1 MPGPFHFRLE
11 VVQRLRKAD
20 LEREQRAMAASVNA
34 VLEAQKLAD
43 MVAQRIEE
51 NAADRRELLAG
62 EFLNMTGL
70 RAEQLQRQWLR
81 RMQEQTAQELA
92 KRHDSV
98 EAQRQKLV
106 AATRRVKVIEKLR
119 DRQWKRHQDEQR
131 RIDRR
136 QEDEFAMIL
145 PGLAAGWE

>member
-20 LEREQRAMAASVNA
+20 LEREQRAMAACVNA

-51 NAADRRELLAG
+51 NAADRRGLLAG
-62 EFLNMTGL
+62 EFLNVSGL
-70 RAEQLQRQWLR
+70 RAEQLQKQWLR
-81 RMQEQTAQELA
+81 RMQELTAQELA
-92 KRHDSV
+92 KRHDSM

-106 AATRRVKVIEKLR
+106 AASRRVKVIEKLR
-119 DRQWKRHQDEQR
+119 DRQWKRYQDEQR

-136 QEDEFAMIL
+136 QQDELAMIL
-145 PGLAAGWE
+145 PGLAAGRE